1 MAEVGRLRRIGRI
14 ALEELEALVGCP
26 AEGVTSIRQN
36 DNGWVV
42 TVEVLEMGRV
52 PETTD
57 VLASYEV
64 HVDPDGEVTEYHRRH
79 RYLRAQVED

>member
-1 MAEVGRLRRIGRI
+1 MAETRSLRKIGQI

-26 AEGVTSIRQN
+26 AEGVTSIN
-36 DNGWVV
+36 KNGDGWVV
-42 TVEVLEMGRV
+42 TVEVLEVGRV

-64 HVDPDGEVTEYHRRH
+64 EVDTDGEVCGYRRVR
-79 RYLRAQVED
+79 RYTRAQVED